1 MIVLAEGAVGD
12 GDAWGQRE
20 QGADEGARAAPGD
33 LTRRERQ
40 IMDVVYR
47 LGTATVADVQ
57 AGIPDPPSYSA
68 VRGLMRVLT
77 EKGHVEHF
85 QDGPRYTY
93 RPTTPREAAQ
103 ASALERVLATF
114 FEGSPSRAMAALMD
128 LSAGRLTDEEL
139 DRLQA
144 MIEQARE
151 EGR

>member
-1 MIVLAEGAVGD
+1 MSGTD
-12 GDAWGQRE
+12 GTKG
-20 QGADEGARAAPGD
+20 RAQPSGVEPRVAPGD

-47 LGTATVADVQ
+47 LGGATVADVRD
-57 AGIPDPPSYSA
+57 GIPDPPSYSA

-77 EKGHVEHF
+77 EKGHLEHF
-85 QDGPRYTY
+85 QDGPRYVY

-128 LSAGRLTDEEL
+128 LSAGELTDDEL

-144 MIEQARE
+144 MIDEARE